1 MKANLL
7 YIVLFAIFLNLW
19 ACTEPYEIETVD
31 FESVLVVE
39 STITDELKPQIV
51 KLSKTTTLENPEILF
66 ENNATVVVN
75 TNTGSTFDFIW
86 DASEN
91 YYVSEIPFK
100 AEPNVTYTLS
110 IITQDGKRY
119 SSSEVVLPPSVE
131 ITEVYTERVVNTAEN
146 KDGAHVLVNTED
158 HTGSAKYFRYEY
170 EETYKIV
177 APNPSPYYAEIV
189 NYDFTR
195 GTYEVILTPREPEE
209 VCYTTEYSTGII
221 QTSTTELNDNRVN
234 RFPVKYLSKND
245 AKMQT
250 RYSILV
256 KQYVQSVEA
265 FTFYKVIKEL
275 GSIESLLS
283 QSQPG
288 YVAGNITS
296 EDNLD
301 TKVIGFFEAS
311 SMTSKRIYFNYQD
324 VGLEEPPYFVDCEVL
339 TLDYNDATVLD
350 DDPNEREA
358 LYQLITYNDY
368 QVLSMSTTL
377 IYRVVQP
384 ECSVC
389 TYFSSNVRPDF
400 WID

>member
-1 MKANLL
+1 MKAYQL
-7 YIVLFAIFLNLW
+7 YTILFAIFLSLW

-39 STITDELKPQIV
+39 STITDEFKLQTV
-51 KLSKTTTLENPEILF
+51 KLSKTTTLENPEILY

-75 TNTGSTFDFIW
+75 TSTGSTFDFIW
-86 DASEN
+86 DDIKKH
-91 YYVSEIPFK
+91 YISEIPFR

-131 ITEVYTERVVNTAEN
+131 MTEVYTERVVNTAEH

-158 HTGSAKYFRYEY
+158 PTGSAKYFRYEY

-189 NYDFTR
+189 NYDFTL

-209 VCYTTEYSTGII
+209 ICYTTEYSTGII
-221 QTSTTELNDNRVN
+221 QTSTTELNDNSVN

-256 KQYVQSVEA
+256 KQYVQSVDA

-296 EDNLD
+296 ENNPN

-311 SMTSKRIYFNYQD
+311 SMTSKRIYFNYED
-324 VGLEEPPYFVDCEVL
+324 VGLEKPPYFVDCEVL

-350 DDPNEREA
+350 DDPNERET

-368 QVLSMSTTL
+368 QVLSVNTSL
-377 IYRVVQP
+377 IYQVVQP